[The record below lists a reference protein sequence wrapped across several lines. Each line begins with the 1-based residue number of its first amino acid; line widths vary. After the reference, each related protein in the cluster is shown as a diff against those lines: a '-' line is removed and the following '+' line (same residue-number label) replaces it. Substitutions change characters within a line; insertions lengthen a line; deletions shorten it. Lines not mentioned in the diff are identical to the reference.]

1 MTTPNLSR
9 CSKHNL
15 LKCVMPE
22 CRAEQALAGV
32 SPDLTPKPA
41 PVDVPAIVAEPIPVA
56 ALLTEPESAFEGFEK
71 IALHNASLG
80 YRVFPVNNKKK
91 KSAIKKFPD
100 LATSTNIALIKE
112 WAGKFPDASC
122 GLLAT
127 LEGHLFIDEDVSDAF
142 RSGYET
148 FAGEAFPVSRTTESR
163 PNHHQSHWIQTDY
176 TRAKLWNI
184 VQEKTKNK
192 MFSLRFRNLLVLG
205 EGSLHPKGDLYRVVV
220 DGPAIPMPDKLADY
234 ILALVVDERA
244 NKAPAVAVS
253 TAVAVVSGDIQVP
266 PQFNITLTEP
276 GRNNGVSQYAW
287 WVYQNKPREV
297 LESWVLQYNIEH
309 CVPPLE
315 TKEVDEIIHGKLNK
329 PVTGANAILIGGVPA
344 SQSPVAVPAI
354 VVKAEH
360 RLFAHTDMGNAERLV
375 EAYGDLIRFCDETG
389 KWFVWN
395 GKLWEPAGRTGPLA
409 LMQKVARGI
418 REEAERIKPNSDS
431 EEDIKKADKALKSAL
446 IWAKKSE
453 SNAAVQAAISQARAD
468 DRIRVR
474 MNQFDADR
482 FLLNLAN
489 GTLDLQ
495 KGEFREH
502 RREDLMTKISPVVF
516 DPAMT
521 CPKWLNFLNVSVPD
535 AGTQR
540 FLQQGS
546 GYSLTGSTAEDC
558 LFLNHGDGRNGKG
571 VFLNV
576 LKFILGDY
584 CAQANFD
591 SFAAGK
597 GTGIQ
602 IRTDIARL
610 AGARMVTASE
620 NEQDKRLAEGLLKT
634 LTGSDTITARRLYE
648 EEREFLPQFKLW
660 FAVNHKPR
668 IIGVDEGIWSRIH
681 LIPWNVF
688 IPEAK
693 RIKNLRE
700 TIIEEEASGV
710 LNWMLAGLKDYQEH
724 GLVRSAEITAAT
736 EDFRKESDQIQRF
749 LNERAQTGEGLTVQS
764 SLLYAAYKTWTD
776 ATNEFTVKDR
786 EFTRYLESKGYK
798 SKRTKAAI
806 FWLGIGLKP
815 TRSDDRTTF
824 SECAS
829 ENEESGV
836 KGDEYAEVPY

>member
-1 MTTPNLSR
+1 MSATTATNEYGLTLRQLPSVSVPVKQEPLR
-9 CSKHNL
+9 EESK
-15 LKCVMPE
+15 P
-22 CRAEQALAGV
+22 
-32 SPDLTPKPA
+32 
-41 PVDVPAIVAEPIPVA
+41 
-56 ALLTEPESAFEGFEK
+56 AFEGFEV
-71 IALHNASLG
+71 IALRNAALG
-80 YRVFPVNNKKK
+80 YRVFPVDPLKKK
-91 KSAIKKFPD
+91 ASIKKFPE
-100 LATSTNIALIKE
+100 LATCENLERIKE
-112 WAGKFPDASC
+112 WATRFPNASC

-127 LEGHLFIDEDVSDAF
+127 REGHLFIDEDASDEF

-148 FAGEAFPVSRTTESR
+148 FAGEPFPVSRTTESR
-163 PNHHQSHWIQTDY
+163 PNHRQSHWVQTDY
-176 TRAKLWNI
+176 TRENLRNI
-184 VQEKTKNK
+184 TQDKTKDS
-192 MFSLRFRNLLVLG
+192 MFSLRFHNYLVLG
-205 EGSLHPKGDLYRVVV
+205 QGSQHPSGLLYRVVV
-220 DGPAIPMPDKLADY
+220 DSPAIPMPDKLVDF
-234 ILALVVDERA
+234 ILSLLITKRKVS
-244 NKAPAVAVS
+244 AVEPTS
-253 TAVAVVSGDIQVP
+253 RPNLNVSGPDGERVP
-266 PQFNITLTEP
+266 PQYDVIFEESGH
-276 GRNNGVSQYAW
+276 GRNSGVSAYAW

-297 LESWVLQYNIEH
+297 LASWVHQYNDEH

-315 TKEVDEIIHGKLNK
+315 KKEVDDIIHGKLDK
-329 PVTGANAILIGGVPA
+329 PVTGSNAILIGGVPA
-344 SQSPVAVPAI
+344 SQSPVAGAAI
-354 VVKAEH
+354 TAKPQH
-360 RLFAHTDMGNAERLV
+360 RWFANTDMGNAERLV

-395 GKLWEPAGRTGPLA
+395 GKLWEPAGKTGPLA

-418 REEAERIKPNSDS
+418 REEAERMKPDSDS
-431 EEDIKKADKALKSAL
+431 EEDIKKADKALKTAL

-453 SNAAVQAAISQARAD
+453 SNAAVQAAISQARANS
-468 DRIRVR
+468 RIRVQ

-489 GTLDLQ
+489 GTLNLQ

-502 RREDLMTKISPVVF
+502 RREDLMTRISPVAF
-516 DPAMT
+516 DPSAT
-521 CPKWLNFLNVSVPD
+521 CPKWLSFLNVSVPD

-576 LKFILGDY
+576 LKFVLGDY

-591 SFAAGK
+591 SFTAGK

-700 TIIEEEASGV
+700 TIIAEEASGV
-710 LNWMLAGLKDYQEH
+710 LNWMLAGLRDYQEH
-724 GLVRSAEITAAT
+724 GLVRSAEIAAAT

-749 LNERAQTGEGLTVQS
+749 LNERAQIGEGLTVQS
-764 SLLYAAYKTWTD
+764 SLLYATYKNWTD
-776 ATNEFTVKDR
+776 TTTEFTVKDR
-786 EFTRYLESKGYK
+786 EFRHYLESKGFK
-798 SKRTKAAI
+798 SKRTLTAI

-815 TRSDDRTTF
+815 SHPDCGLTLSKST
-824 SECAS
+824 SA
-829 ENEESGV
+829 NEEGDA